1 MCRISGPLCED
12 LSARPTRVAG
22 LRGHVGLIFTET
34 PLSGA
39 FLVDLERRGDAR
51 GFFARSFCAREFG
64 DHGLATRF
72 VQANTSLSAEAGT
85 LRGLHY
91 QEPPAE
97 ESKLMRCVA
106 GAMWD
111 VVVDLRP
118 GSPTF
123 RQSFGAELSAEN
135 GRQMYVPKGFAHGFL
150 TLAPDTMAAYMVD
163 EYYAPGVE
171 RGLRYDD
178 PALGI
183 DWPVAPQVV
192 SDKDRAWPLISD
204 L

>member
-1 MCRISGPLCED
+1 M
-12 LSARPTRVAG
+12 
-22 LRGHVGLIFTET
+22 IFTET

-39 FLVDLERRGDAR
+39 FLVDLERRGDVR
-51 GFFARSFCAREFG
+51 GFFARTFCAGEFAA
-64 DHGLATRF
+64 HGLVTDF
-72 VQANTSLSAEAGT
+72 VQANTSLSAEPGT

-97 ESKLMRCVA
+97 ETKLIRCVA

-111 VVVDLRP
+111 VIVDLRS
-118 GSPTF
+118 GTPTF
-123 RQSFGAELSAEN
+123 RQSFGTELSAEN

-150 TLAPDTMAAYMVD
+150 TLTADTMAAYMVD
-163 EYYAPGVE
+163 ELYTPGAE

-178 PALGI
+178 PVLGI

-192 SDKDRAWPLISD
+192 SDKDRAWPLIRG
-204 L
+204 